1 MSKFLSLN
9 ISLIVFLIL
18 IVSGC
23 QSKQKIS
30 SNDNLLE
37 IPEGLHR
44 KIFNDIYE
52 KKNKFQLCQG
62 EMDQSISND
71 SSSIYKLKEDQYLV
85 EILCFFGAYQGN
97 YQYFLY
103 QINDSQP
110 TISLL
115 SFQELTKNKNND
127 FRVKSSINIGGI
139 PDYNE
144 ENKILT
150 VYTKGRGLADCGSFA
165 KYQWQDSQFELR
177 EYRVK
182 EKCDGNYIAPEN
194 YPKIYP

>member
-9 ISLIVFLIL
+9 ISLILFLIL
-18 IVSGC
+18 ILSGC
-23 QSKQKIS
+23 QSKQKINS
-30 SNDNLLE
+30 DPHFPQVSED
-37 IPEGLHR
+37 LHK

-52 KKNKFQLCQG
+52 KKNDFQLCQG
-62 EMDQSISND
+62 DIDQSMSYD
-71 SSSIYKLKEDQYLV
+71 SSSIYKLKEDQYLG

-139 PDYNE
+139 PDYNQ

-150 VYTKGRGLADCGSFA
+150 IYTKGRGLADCGSFA